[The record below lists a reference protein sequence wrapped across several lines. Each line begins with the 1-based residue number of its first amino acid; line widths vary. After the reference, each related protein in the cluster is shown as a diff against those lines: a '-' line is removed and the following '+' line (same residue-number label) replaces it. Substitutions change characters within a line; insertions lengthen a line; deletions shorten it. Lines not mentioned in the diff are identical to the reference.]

1 MRDCQPWSA
10 EDDALL
16 NSLAGDG
23 LSASQIATRMGRSRS
38 SVIGRSYRKGSGVTG
53 RSTASN
59 GRAWTSREKVLIV
72 NPDAPLNV
80 IAERIGRTP
89 QAVSTKRNRIGA
101 PKSKPKPKPVR
112 SVQLPV
118 GYIAEGLR
126 HSHRSRLR
134 PHPKGQKRSWT
145 SGPATADGHS
155 ATHATYRRSA
165 TAGRIPGT
173 SIARIAMHTPWWRR
187 RDERTSPAVLA

>member
-1 MRDCQPWSA
+1 MRDRQPWSA

-23 LSASQIATRMGRSRS
+23 LSASQIATRMRRSRS
-38 SVIGRSYRKGSGVTG
+38 SILGRSHRIGGGVTG

-59 GRAWTSREKVLIV
+59 GRAWTPHERVLIV

-101 PKSKPKPKPVR
+101 PKSKPKPKPVTFAPEPSKAPPEGSKTIVDLGACDCRWPFGDPRDLSTFRYCGQDTGDIER
-112 SVQLPV
+112 S
-118 GYIAEGLR
+118 YC
-126 HSHRSRLR
+126 
-134 PHPKGQKRSWT
+134 
-145 SGPATADGHS
+145 
-155 ATHATYRRSA
+155 HAHA
-165 TAGRIPGT
+165 MVAA
-173 SIARIAMHTPWWRR
+173 AR
-187 RDERTSPAVLA
+187 

>member
-59 GRAWTSREKVLIV
+59 GRAWTPHERVLIV

-112 SVQLPV
+112 SVQLTGRLHRRTLVTFAPEPSK
-118 GYIAEGLR
+118 APPEGSKTIVDLGACDCR
-126 HSHRSRLR
+126 WPFGDPRDLSTFRYCGQDTGDIDRSYC
-134 PHPKGQKRSWT
+134 
-145 SGPATADGHS
+145 
-155 ATHATYRRSA
+155 HAHA
-165 TAGRIPGT
+165 MVAA
-173 SIARIAMHTPWWRR
+173 AR
-187 RDERTSPAVLA
+187 